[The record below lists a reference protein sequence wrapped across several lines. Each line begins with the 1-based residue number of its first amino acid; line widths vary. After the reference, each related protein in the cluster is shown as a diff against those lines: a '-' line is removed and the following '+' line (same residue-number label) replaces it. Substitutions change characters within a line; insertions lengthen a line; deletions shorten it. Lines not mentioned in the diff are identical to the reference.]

1 MICIKYLANGI
12 TISRITSSAFMLFTE
27 PLSLEFYFLY
37 TFSGITDMVDG
48 TIARKMHTESKTG
61 AVLDSVA
68 DLTFLLVAFIKL
80 FPILSHA
87 FPQWILSAV
96 ILIAVIRLS
105 AYAVGALKFH
115 KFIALHTIANKI
127 TGSVLFCVPFI
138 FLKIDINLVSII
150 LCIVASISAIEELL
164 INLKSRHYNPDI
176 NSIFKMQF

>member
-12 TISRITSSAFMLFTE
+12 TISRIISSAFMLFTE

-48 TIARKMHTESKTG
+48 TIARKMHTESKAG

-80 FPILSHA
+80 FPTLSHA
-87 FPQWILSAV
+87 FPPWILSAV
-96 ILIAVIRLS
+96 IIIAVIRLS

-127 TGSVLFCVPFI
+127 TGALLFCVPYI
-138 FLKIDINLVSII
+138 FLRIDINFVSII
-150 LCIVASISAIEELL
+150 LCVIAGISAVEELL
-164 INLKSRHYNPDI
+164 INIKMVQYNPDVR
-176 NSIFKMQF
+176 SIFEI